1 VSERGD
7 MGWTWGNA
15 TYTAPDGTHTTG
27 RYVSIWT
34 RDLDGNWK
42 YALDAGVN

>member
-1 VSERGD
+1 

-15 TYTAPDGTHTTG
+15 TFIAPDGTRTTG
-27 RYVSIWT
+27 RYISIWT

-42 YALDAGVN
+42 YAVDAGVN